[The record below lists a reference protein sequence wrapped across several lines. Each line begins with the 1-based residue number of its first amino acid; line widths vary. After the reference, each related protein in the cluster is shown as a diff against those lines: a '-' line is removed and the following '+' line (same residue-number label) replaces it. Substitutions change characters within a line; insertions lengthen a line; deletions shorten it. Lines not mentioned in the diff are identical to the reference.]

1 MSIQK
6 LSHAQFLQDSVYH
19 CRKNWT
25 PDDKKFYNKDG
36 FLTLYGYGCGYQ
48 TTFTH
53 CDYELSL
60 YLDGIWHVRLA
71 HKDTARVF
79 WECFDDTTKQSD
91 AKKFFVRIRR
101 MLKEGASMATLKKE
115 AGYAERL
122 YKERHG
128 NEK

>member
-1 MSIQK
+1 MSIK
-6 LSHAQFLQDSVYH
+6 SLSHAQFLQDSVYH

-25 PDDKKFYNKDG
+25 PEDKQFYNKDG

-48 TTFTH
+48 TTFTF

-79 WECFDDTTKQSD
+79 WECFDDTTKHSD
-91 AKKFFVRIRR
+91 AKKFFLRVRR
-101 MLKEGASMATLKKE
+101 MLKTGASMATLRKE
-115 AGYAERL
+115 EGYASRL
-122 YKERHG
+122 YDSRHG